1 MKKKIWFMEGLSSQR
16 DIILGVKSFAEKE
29 NQDIEIFSSHRNE
42 RKEILSVSDFSM
54 IEPNNEEER
63 LSFIHSITDAHGIN
77 AIHTGRNCKWFESH
91 RENIQR
97 SGVHLTTGSTGTHWF
112 ELADEKVTFSEFMEK
127 NGLPV
132 VPSVRVKNVDE
143 LRTLLSHPPFPS
155 DCLCIKP
162 VTGIYGMGF
171 WRFDDNVSPVAF
183 LNNPESRVIH
193 PSQYLAAHARMDCF
207 TPQVLM
213 PYLPG
218 PEYSVDMVVSQGT
231 VLAAIGRRK
240 EGVLQYLENEG
251 EAIELAINCARLMNA
266 DGMVNVQ
273 TRHNAEGKPLLLEIN
288 MRPSGGIGYT
298 QHSGVNLPGLYAF
311 HTLGLMDDDQ
321 VRQSAKTDFSPAVVR
336 SVTDV
341 ILYPAS
347 LTNRID

>member
-1 MKKKIWFMEGLSSQR
+1 M
-16 DIILGVKSFAEKE
+16 
-29 NQDIEIFSSHRNE
+29 
-42 RKEILSVSDFSM
+42 SVSDFSM

-183 LNNPESRVIH
+183 LNNPDSRVIH
-193 PSQYLAAHARMDCF
+193 PSQFLAAHARMDCF

-213 PYLPG
+213 PY
-218 PEYSVDMVVSQGT
+218 
-231 VLAAIGRRK
+231 
-240 EGVLQYLENEG
+240 
-251 EAIELAINCARLMNA
+251 
-266 DGMVNVQ
+266 
-273 TRHNAEGKPLLLEIN
+273 
-288 MRPSGGIGYT
+288 
-298 QHSGVNLPGLYAF
+298 
-311 HTLGLMDDDQ
+311 
-321 VRQSAKTDFSPAVVR
+321 
-336 SVTDV
+336 
-341 ILYPAS
+341 
-347 LTNRID
+347 